1 MRHSTRQERA
11 RFRYPGG
18 DDVAFVELV
27 NEDMD
32 GETLYKTL
40 EQVPGVEEIYW
51 QTSKHDQGNPGTRAP
66 GVPYDGTGHFLERN
80 VMVKSK
86 LFKQPFEFELTRS
99 MHTKERG
106 TVSMAF
112 KTAPQG
118 QLLEAWRILRH
129 ASRERT
135 LFMDKVEEWHSSVR
149 AQYGESSK
157 GVWKETPGAGPATP
171 GASSATLGAGPA
183 TSSME
188 RMDEIIQ
195 QTRRMIWWVV
205 CRLSSQGSR
214 LCHCLPH
221 VRSRLCHCPP
231 CVFEY

>member
-1 MRHSTRQERA
+1 MRHSTRQEKGK
-11 RFRYPGG
+11 FRYPKGG
-18 DDVAFVELV
+18 DAAFVELV
-27 NEDMD
+27 DENMD
-32 GETLYKTL
+32 GDTLYKTL
-40 EQVPGVEEIYW
+40 EQVPGVEKVYW

-80 VMVKSK
+80 VMVVSR
-86 LFKQPFEFELTRS
+86 LYKQPLEFELTRS
-99 MHTKERG
+99 GHTKERG

-129 ASRERT
+129 ASRGRT

-171 GASSATLGAGPA
+171 
-183 TSSME
+183 
-188 RMDEIIQ
+188 
-195 QTRRMIWWVV
+195 
-205 CRLSSQGSR
+205 
-214 LCHCLPH
+214 
-221 VRSRLCHCPP
+221 
-231 CVFEY
+231 